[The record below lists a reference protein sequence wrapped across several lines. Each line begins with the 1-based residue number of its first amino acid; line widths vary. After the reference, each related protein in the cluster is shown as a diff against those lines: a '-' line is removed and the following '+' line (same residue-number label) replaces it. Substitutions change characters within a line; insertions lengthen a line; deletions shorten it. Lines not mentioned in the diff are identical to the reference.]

1 MLISGIRTLP
11 RIQKSACVASLS
23 AVRTQSLAILAR
35 LRRVSQVASIGRG
48 HEPCI
53 REVATKQA
61 IRLEK
66 GRVTQASIE
75 GDQITLSWPYLTVD
89 LSRSPEREWD
99 RLPSAEQWNEDLRI
113 EFNKASTTSII
124 ADSHLGM
131 VVSTCLLCRDIHGKG
146 EG

>member
-1 MLISGIRTLP
+1 MS

-35 LRRVSQVASIGRG
+35 LRRVSQVASPGRG

-61 IRLEK
+61 IHLEE

-75 GDQITLSWPYLTVD
+75 GDQISLSWPYLTVD
-89 LSRSPEREWD
+89 LSRFPDREWD
-99 RLPSAEQWNEDLRI
+99 RIPSAEQWNEDLRI
-113 EFNKASTTSII
+113 DFTKASTTSIR
-124 ADSHLGM
+124 AASHLGM
-131 VVSTCLLCRDIHGKG
+131 VVSTCLLCRDVHGKG
-146 EG
+146 KEG